1 MYFFLIMNISKLI
14 GDLMFKTKEIKK
26 VIIISSI
33 IYLALILLSLI
44 GLLFNEYSTILCVS
58 ICSII
63 SFINTILL
71 LNSSNVNPDEGVM
84 KFALYTF
91 FRYFLMVLGLFLSGL
106 IVYFTMGE
114 EINKLRYLIVAAGAI
129 PYLITPL
136 IISFL
141 GKENVTR

>member
-1 MYFFLIMNISKLI
+1 
-14 GDLMFKTKEIKK
+14 MFKTKEFKK

-33 IYLALILLSLI
+33 IYIVIILLSLI
-44 GLLFNEYSTILCVS
+44 GLLFNEYSIVICVS
-58 ICSII
+58 LCSIV
-63 SFINTILL
+63 SFLNTILL
-71 LNSSNVNPDEGVM
+71 LKSSNVNPDEGVM

-91 FRYFLMVLGLFLSGL
+91 LRYFLMVLGLFLSGL
-106 IVYFTMGE
+106 IVYLTKGE